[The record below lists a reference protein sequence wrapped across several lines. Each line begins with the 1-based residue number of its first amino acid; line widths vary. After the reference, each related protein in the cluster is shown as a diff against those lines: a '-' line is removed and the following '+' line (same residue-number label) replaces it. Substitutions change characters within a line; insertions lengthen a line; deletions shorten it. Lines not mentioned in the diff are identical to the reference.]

1 MVAGAVLIVAA
12 LLLFLYNQNLNREAG
27 EAVEEVMP
35 ELIEAAEEAAEKE
48 QEDGQEEETAED
60 EAAAEEETE
69 TAAEEAE
76 DEESVEDPEAEEAAE
91 EEEDTEEEMTAVTV
105 DSYEYIGYLT
115 IPSLDLELSVMSSW
129 SYPKL
134 KISPCRY
141 SGSIAGGNLVICA
154 HNYSRHFGR
163 IKNLSEG
170 DDVYFTDMDGNTYHY
185 EVAEVTTL
193 APTAIEE
200 MTSSGYDL
208 TLFTCTYGGKSRVTV
223 RCSLVN

>member
-1 MVAGAVLIVAA
+1 MVVGVLLIAAA
-12 LLLFLYNQNLNREAG
+12 LLLFLYNQNLNRKAG
-27 EAVEEVMP
+27 ETVEEVMP
-35 ELIEAAEEAAEKE
+35 ILIEAAE
-48 QEDGQEEETAED
+48 QTEEEEISTEEPAVE
-60 EAAAEEETE
+60 EAVVATEEESTEEVVSETEETE
-69 TAAEEAE
+69 STKY
-76 DEESVEDPEAEEAAE
+76 D
-91 EEEDTEEEMTAVTV
+91 MTTVTV
-105 DSYEYIGYLT
+105 DGYEYIGYLT
-115 IPSLDLELSVMSSW
+115 IPALDLELSVMSSW

-134 KISPCRY
+134 KVSPCRY
-141 SGSIAGGNLVICA
+141 SGSIAEGNMVICA

-170 DDVYFTDMDGNTYHY
+170 DEVYFTDMDGNTYCY

-223 RCSLVN
+223 RCSLVS

>member
-1 MVAGAVLIVAA
+1 MVAGALLIAAA

-35 ELIEAAEEAAEKE
+35 ELIEAAEEAAAEE
-48 QEDGQEEETAED
+48 EEDGQEEEP
-60 EAAAEEETE
+60 AEEEDP
-69 TAAEEAE
+69 AADEAE
-76 DEESVEDPEAEEAAE
+76 SAAEEAAE
-91 EEEDTEEEMTAVTV
+91 EESEEASEAAEEEDAGEEMTAVTV
-105 DSYEYIGYLT
+105 DGYEYIGYLT
-115 IPSLDLELSVMSSW
+115 IPALDLELSVMSSW

-141 SGSIAGGNLVICA
+141 SGSLAGGDLVICA

-170 DDVYFTDMDGNTYHY
+170 DDVYFTDMDGNTCHY

-223 RCSLVN
+223 RCSLVG